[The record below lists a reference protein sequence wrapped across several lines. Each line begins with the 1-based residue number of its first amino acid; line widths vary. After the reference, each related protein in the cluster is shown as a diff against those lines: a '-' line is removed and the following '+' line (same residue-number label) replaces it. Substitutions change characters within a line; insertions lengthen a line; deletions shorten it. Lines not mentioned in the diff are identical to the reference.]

1 MKIPDNELF
10 FLPIDLEKSES
21 SVIKEFRFCNRNVNS
36 KYKDRFGTL
45 TRREHEILCEIKS
58 LFDADEVLPIKK
70 EHLTVE
76 VIIKQQ

>member
-10 FLPIDLEKSES
+10 FLPIDLEKSQS
-21 SVIKEFRFCNRNVNS
+21 SVVKEFRFCNINVNS

-70 EHLTVE
+70 AHLTVE
-76 VIIKQQ
+76 VRIKQQ